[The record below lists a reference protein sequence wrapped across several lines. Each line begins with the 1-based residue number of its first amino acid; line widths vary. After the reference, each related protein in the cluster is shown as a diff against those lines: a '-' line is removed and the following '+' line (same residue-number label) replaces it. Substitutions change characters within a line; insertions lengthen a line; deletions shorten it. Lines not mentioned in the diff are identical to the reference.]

1 MNTPLG
7 LAKDELT
14 ACVSCGLCLPHCP
27 TYQVT
32 QDESRS
38 PRGRISLMRGVE
50 SGSLAITKE
59 VIDSIDTCVQ
69 CMGCETA
76 CPSSVQ
82 YGSLIERT
90 REALIT
96 ERKLNLRLKVG
107 LWVLLRMRLLMIGSR
122 LLALIQ
128 RSGLLSNKFLPITSR
143 IPLRSEKYKECVDPE
158 VVFFTGCVMDAWLP
172 KIHKSGLSILET
184 LGIQYTVSGNTVG
197 CCGALHN
204 HAGLR
209 SIAQEQAT
217 KVIAK
222 LPPDL
227 PILVD
232 SAGCGAALK
241 EYNKRLETEEAEEV
255 SSRVHDIHEWLVN
268 DPRWKELPPN
278 KIEKKEKVIVQDPCH
293 LRHVQG
299 AHNSVRELLDPFVE
313 CVELDDE
320 GLCCGAG
327 GAFSLNQPEMS
338 TEIRDLKLQSIKRAG
353 GHIVVSANPGC
364 MIHLETSGV
373 EVLHPIQVID
383 KLMHKGETDD

>member
-1 MNTPLG
+1 MSTPLG
-7 LAKDELT
+7 LEENELI

-59 VIDSIDTCVQ
+59 VIDSMDTCVQ

-90 REALIT
+90 REVLIN
-96 ERKLNLRLKVG
+96 ERKLNIRLRIG
-107 LWVLLRMRLLMIGSR
+107 LWMLLRMKLLMIGSR

-128 RSGLLSNKFLPITSR
+128 RSYLLPNKLLPISSR
-143 IPLRSEKYKECVDPE
+143 IPLSGERYRQDEDPE
-158 VVFFTGCVMDAWLP
+158 VIFFTGCIMDAWLP
-172 KIHKSGLSILET
+172 KIHKAGLSVLEA
-184 LGIQYTVSGNTVG
+184 LGVKYVVSGSAVG

-209 SIAQEQAT
+209 STAKEQAT
-217 KVIAK
+217 KVMTK

-241 EYNKRLETEEAEEV
+241 EYKELLKTEEAKEF
-255 SSRVHDIHEWLVN
+255 SSRVYDIHEWLVK
-268 DPRWKELPPN
+268 DQRWEELSSN
-278 KIEKKEKVIVQDPCH
+278 EKKTSEKVIVQDPCH

-299 AHNSVRELLDPFVE
+299 VHNSVRELLDPFVE
-313 CVELDDE
+313 CIELDDE

-338 TEIRDLKLQSIKRAG
+338 SEIRDLKLQSINRAG
-353 GHIVVSANPGC
+353 GHTVVSANPGC

-373 EVLHPIQVID
+373 EVMHPIQVVE
-383 KLMHKGETDD
+383 KLIYRSKTDD